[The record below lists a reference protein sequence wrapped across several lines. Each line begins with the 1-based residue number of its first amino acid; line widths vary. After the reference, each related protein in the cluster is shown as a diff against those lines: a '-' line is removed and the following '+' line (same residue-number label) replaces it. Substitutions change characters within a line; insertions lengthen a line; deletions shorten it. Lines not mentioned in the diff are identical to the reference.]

1 MPMRIFSNGGLMM
14 KEKLNT
20 FYLTTPIYY
29 PSGNLHIGHAYTTVA
44 GDAMAR
50 YKRLRGFDVMYL
62 TGTDEHGQKIQK
74 KAEENGLSP
83 QAYVDDIVSGIQ
95 ELWRKLDISYDDFIR
110 TTETRHKQV
119 VEKIFHRLLE
129 QGDIYLDEYE
139 GWYCT
144 PCESFFTEIQLEN
157 GNCPDCGRPVEK
169 VKEESYFFKM
179 SKYVD
184 RLLQYYEENPEF
196 IQPESRKNEMINNF
210 LKPGLEDL
218 AVSRTTFDWGIK
230 VPGNPKHV
238 IYVWIDALTNYITA
252 LGYGSDNDA
261 NYAKYWP
268 ADVHL
273 VGKEIVRFHT
283 IYWPIMLMALDLPL
297 PKKVFAH
304 GWLLMKDG
312 KMSKS
317 KGNVV
322 DPVTLIDRYG
332 LDALRYYLLREVPF
346 GSDGVFT
353 PEGFVERINFDL
365 ANDLGNLL
373 NRTIAMINKYFD
385 GKIPTYEGSVTDYD
399 NNLLAVNEETVKQY
413 EDAMEKMEFSV
424 ALTSVWQLV
433 SRTNK
438 YIDETQ
444 PWILA
449 KEESK
454 RKELGSVMVHLADS
468 LRRIAIL
475 LQPFLTQTPGKIFE
489 QLNIEEEQYKSW
501 DSLEAFG
508 NIPNDTIVVKKGE
521 PIFPRLEMEDE
532 ITYIK
537 AQMQGSSPV
546 QEEMKEEETPESVP
560 EISIDD
566 FMKVEL
572 RVAEVIHC
580 EPVKKTDK
588 LLKLQLDLGYEKRQV
603 ISGIANYYKPDDL
616 IGRKVIVV
624 ANLKP
629 VKLRGELS
637 QGMILAG
644 EKNGMLALANVD
656 QSLENGAIVK

>member
-1 MPMRIFSNGGLMM
+1 V
-14 KEKLNT
+14 EDKLKT

-50 YKRLRGFDVMYL
+50 YKRMRGYDVMYL
-62 TGTDEHGQKIQK
+62 TGTDEHGQKIQR
-74 KAEENGLSP
+74 KAEESGVTP
-83 QAYVDDIVSGIQ
+83 QQYVDGIVEGIQ
-95 ELWRKLDISYDDFIR
+95 ELWKKLDISYDDFIR
-110 TTETRHKQV
+110 TTQERHKQV
-119 VEKIFHRLLE
+119 VEKIFARLLE
-129 QGDIYLDEYE
+129 QGDIYLDHYE

-144 PCESFFTEIQLEN
+144 PCEAFYTDRQLSE
-157 GNCPDCGRPVEK
+157 GNCPDCGRPVEM
-169 VKEESYFFKM
+169 VKEESYFFRM

-184 RLLQYYEENPEF
+184 RLLKYYEENPEF

-210 LKPGLEDL
+210 IKPGLEDL

-238 IYVWIDALTNYITA
+238 IYVWIDALSNYITA
-252 LGYGSDNDA
+252 LGYGTENDSKYL
-261 NYAKYWP
+261 NYWP

-346 GSDGVFT
+346 GADGVFT

-373 NRTIAMINKYFD
+373 NRTVAMVEKYFN
-385 GKIPTYEGSVTDYD
+385 GVIPDYAGSVTEFDPS
-399 NNLLAVNEETVKQY
+399 LLQMNQETVSKY
-413 EDAMEKMEFSV
+413 EEAMEKMEFSV
-424 ALTSVWQLV
+424 ALTSIWQLV

-444 PWILA
+444 PWALA
-449 KEESK
+449 KDEAKKS
-454 RKELGSVMVHLADS
+454 ELASVMVHLAES
-468 LRRIAIL
+468 LRRIGIL
-475 LQPFLTQTPGKIFE
+475 LQPFLTRTPNALFN
-489 QLNIEEEQYKSW
+489 QLGIQDESLKSW
-501 DSLEAFG
+501 ESLDKFG
-508 NIPNDTIVVKKGE
+508 IIPSGTKVEKDA
-521 PIFPRLEMEDE
+521 PLFPRLEIAEE
-532 ITYIK
+532 VEFIK
-537 AQMQGSSPV
+537 NKMQGSSPAPAV
-546 QEEMKEEETPESVP
+546 EEKIEEKPEQLD

-566 FMKVEL
+566 FMKIDL
-572 RVAEVIHC
+572 RVAEVIQA
-580 EPVKKTDK
+580 EPVKKADK

-603 ISGIANYYKPDDL
+603 VSGIAQYYKPEEL
-616 IGRKVIVV
+616 VGRKVIVIT
-624 ANLKP
+624 NLKP

-644 EKNGMLALANVD
+644 SKDGQLSIATVD
-656 QSLENGAIVK
+656 QTLPNGSKVK

>member
-1 MPMRIFSNGGLMM
+1 M
-14 KEKLNT
+14 KEKLKT

-44 GDAMAR
+44 GDAITR
-50 YKRLRGFDVMYL
+50 YKRMRGYDVMYL

-74 KAEENGLSP
+74 VAAENGLSP
-83 QAYVDDIVSGIQ
+83 QAYVDKTVSDIQ

-119 VEKIFHRLLE
+119 VEKIFQRLLD
-129 QGDIYLDEYE
+129 QGDIYLDQYE

-144 PCESFFTEIQLEN
+144 PCESFFTEIQLED

-184 RLLQYYEENPEF
+184 RLLQYYEDNPGF
-196 IQPESRKNEMINNF
+196 IQPESRKNEMVNNF

-252 LGYGSDNDA
+252 LGYGTDDDSK
-261 NYAKYWP
+261 YVKYWP

-373 NRTIAMINKYFD
+373 NRTVAMINKYF
-385 GKIPTYEGSVTDYD
+385 GGRIPAYSGPVTAYD
-399 NNLLAVNEETVKQY
+399 NDLLAVNMETVTQY
-413 EDAMEKMEFSV
+413 EEAMEKLEFSV
-424 ALTSVWQLV
+424 ALASVWQLV

-444 PWILA
+444 PWVLA
-449 KEESK
+449 KDET
-454 RKELGSVMVHLADS
+454 RKSELESVMVHLADS
-468 LRRIAIL
+468 LRRVAIL
-475 LQPFLTQTPGKIFE
+475 LRPFLTQTPGKIFE
-489 QLNIEEEQYKSW
+489 QLNINDEQFTSW
-501 DSLEAFG
+501 ESLESFG
-508 NIPNDTIVVKKGE
+508 AIPEDTSVVSKGE
-521 PIFPRLEMEDE
+521 PIFPRLEMEEE
-532 ITYIK
+532 ISYIK
-537 AQMQGSSPV
+537 NKMQGSTPQAKQ
-546 QEEMKEEETPESVP
+546 QEEEVVEQSP

-580 EPVKKTDK
+580 EPVKKTNK

-603 ISGIANYYKPDDL
+603 VSGIAEYYKPEDL

-644 EKNGMLALANVD
+644 EKNGTLALASVD
-656 QSLENGAIVK
+656 QTLENGAIVK

>member
-1 MPMRIFSNGGLMM
+1 ME
-14 KEKLNT
+14 EKLKT

-50 YKRLRGFDVMYL
+50 YKRLRGYDVMYL
-62 TGTDEHGQKIQK
+62 TGTDEHGQKIQR
-74 KAEENGLSP
+74 KAEEKGVTP
-83 QAYVDDIVSGIQ
+83 QAYVDEIVSGIQ
-95 ELWRKLDISYDDFIR
+95 ELWEKLDISYDDFIR
-110 TTETRHKQV
+110 TTQDRHKQV
-119 VEKIFHRLLE
+119 VEKIFARLLE
-129 QGDIYLDEYE
+129 QGDIYLDQYE

-144 PCESFFTEIQLEN
+144 PCESFFTDRQLVD

-169 VKEESYFFKM
+169 VKEESYFFRM

-184 RLLQYYEENPEF
+184 RLLKYYEENPEF

-210 LKPGLEDL
+210 IKPGLEDL
-218 AVSRTTFDWGIK
+218 AVSRTTFDWGVK
-230 VPGNPKHV
+230 VPGDPKHV
-238 IYVWIDALTNYITA
+238 IYVWIDALSNYITA
-252 LGYGSDNDA
+252 LGYGTENDA
-261 NYAKYWP
+261 KYLKYWP
-268 ADVHL
+268 ANVHI

-346 GSDGVFT
+346 GADGVFT

-373 NRTIAMINKYFD
+373 NRTVAMVNRYFD
-385 GKIPTYEGSVTDYD
+385 GVIPDYSHSTEEFDASLLQVNQEVVSSYE
-399 NNLLAVNEETVKQY
+399 E
-413 EDAMEKMEFSV
+413 AMEKMEFSV
-424 ALTSVWQLV
+424 ALSSIWQLV

-444 PWILA
+444 PWNLA
-449 KEESK
+449 KAEDHQAK
-454 RKELGSVMVHLADS
+454 LASVMVHLAES
-468 LRRIAIL
+468 LRRIAVL
-475 LQPFLTQTPGKIFE
+475 LQPFLTRAPKEIFKQLGITDETLQTWG
-489 QLNIEEEQYKSW
+489 
-501 DSLEAFG
+501 SLEQFG
-508 NIPNDTIVVKKGE
+508 MIPSGTKVEKGQ
-521 PIFPRLEMEDE
+521 PIFPRLELEE
-532 ITYIK
+532 EVAFIK
-537 AQMQGSSPV
+537 TKMQGTAAPV
-546 QEEMKEEETPESVP
+546 EEKKEEKPEELA
-560 EISIDD
+560 EIAIDD
-566 FMKVEL
+566 FMKIDL
-572 RVAEVIHC
+572 RVAEVIAC
-580 EPVKKTDK
+580 EPVKKADK
-588 LLKLQLDLGYEKRQV
+588 LLKLQLDLGFEKRQV
-603 ISGIANYYKPDDL
+603 VSGIAQYYKPDEL
-616 IGRKVIVV
+616 IGRKVICIT
-624 ANLKP
+624 NLKP

-644 EKNGMLALANVD
+644 SKDGQLSVATVD
-656 QSLENGAIVK
+656 QTLPNGSKVK